1 MDIAFAFPFEVMMCG
16 IDRRN
21 ARAFDGLFCAMQRW
35 TGKATRDHENAGHPL
50 VTTPSEAKGRLAD
63 RSITEKARKGLQQ
76 IAETKELSSEDRK
89 ARIQRIKA
97 FKKRTLRA
105 K

>member
-35 TGKATRDHENAGHPL
+35 LRIYCDRAAIFVAVAIGWRQGDDK
-50 VTTPSEAKGRLAD
+50 
-63 RSITEKARKGLQQ
+63 RSIKQAEIGL
-76 IAETKELSSEDRK
+76 AVS
-89 ARIQRIKA
+89 
-97 FKKRTLRA
+97 
-105 K
+105 